1 MEGVYSSMLLG
12 NKVNTQIN
20 RELDQLQDFQRFLWL
35 FSKSVSVSEKRL
47 PQFSQSPVKRLYT
60 AQLLHRRVW
69 KTNVWRQQILVSCS
83 RSWNWR
89 MMEYWRFGIVAQAS
103 RHHEAPLLS
112 QKSSFLTNITFKGS
126 IRRSYSPVGSK
137 LQTKGAAHHRTVDCW
152 WPQLLLAT

>member
-69 KTNVWRQQILVSCS
+69 KTNVWKQQILVSCS
-83 RSWNWR
+83 RSWHWR
-89 MMEYWRFGIVAQAS
+89 MMEHRRCGIVAQA
-103 RHHEAPLLS
+103 RYLI
-112 QKSSFLTNITFKGS
+112 QKSTFLTNITFKGS
-126 IRRSYSPVGSK
+126 IRRSWPPVGSK
-137 LQTKGAAHHRTVDCW
+137 LQTNRGEHITE
-152 WPQLLLAT
+152 QLTAGDRSCC

>member
-47 PQFSQSPVKRLYT
+47 PQFSQSPVKRLCT

-69 KTNVWRQQILVSCS
+69 KTNVWKQQILVSCS

-89 MMEYWRFGIVAQAS
+89 MMEHWRFGIVAQA
-103 RHHEAPLLS
+103 RYLT
-112 QKSSFLTNITFKGS
+112 QKSTFLTNITFKGS
-126 IRRSYSPVGSK
+126 IRRSWPPVGSK

-152 WPQLLLAT
+152 WLQLLLAT

>member
-69 KTNVWRQQILVSCS
+69 KTNVWKQQILVSCS

-89 MMEYWRFGIVAQAS
+89 MMEHRRCGIVAQA
-103 RHHEAPLLS
+103 RYLI
-112 QKSSFLTNITFKGS
+112 QKSTFLTNITFKGS
-126 IRRSYSPVGSK
+126 IRRSWPPVGSK